1 MKAPHRIFATAAAGA
16 IAAAALTGCA
26 SGTPEERAQALAED
40 FVAWV
45 IEDIYMAG
53 ENPSEE
59 HKETAVREDPFD
71 GICEGALEDV
81 TSEISWISLS
91 EAADTAELVK
101 TEGDAGSE
109 TFWFVVGTTREDG
122 TIEGQDLPVRVS
134 TVDGDLCVDAS
145 ATDAEVR
152 D

>member
-1 MKAPHRIFATAAAGA
+1 GARDDPGRSLTAPASRRCLQRAHRIHPMKAPHRIFATAAAGA

-81 TSEISWISLS
+81 TSEISWIS
-91 EAADTAELVK
+91 
-101 TEGDAGSE
+101 
-109 TFWFVVGTTREDG
+109 
-122 TIEGQDLPVRVS
+122 
-134 TVDGDLCVDAS
+134 
-145 ATDAEVR
+145 
-152 D
+152 